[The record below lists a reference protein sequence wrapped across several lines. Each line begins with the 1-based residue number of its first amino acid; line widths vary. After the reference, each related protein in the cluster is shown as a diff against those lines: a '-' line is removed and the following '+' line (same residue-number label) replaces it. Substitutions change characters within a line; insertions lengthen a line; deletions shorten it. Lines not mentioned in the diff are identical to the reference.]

1 MFTICI
7 HIAFSSSCDDTQM
20 PESPAPFPEALTELP
35 LFPLG
40 TVLFPGAL
48 LPLQLF
54 ELRYLQMIG
63 ECERQGTGFGVVTLT
78 QGREVHRPGEAA
90 EQFEP
95 IGTRVQIERIE
106 RPQAGLVLVWCRGVA
121 RFQIHSTAQR
131 SDGLW
136 RGQVQALPPEPSLAV
151 PEHLQHLS
159 DQMHGALQSLSAQPS
174 VVPQWNEAWRLQD
187 CGWLSDRYGELLPLP
202 LTMKYRL
209 FALQEPLMRLELIGD
224 LVAPTSDTA
233 KGQKPPA
240 NS

>member
-1 MFTICI
+1 
-7 HIAFSSSCDDTQM
+7 M
-20 PESPAPFPEALTELP
+20 PDRPAPSPQALTELP

-63 ECERQGTGFGVVTLT
+63 ECERQGSGFGVVTLT
-78 QGREVHRPGEAA
+78 RGQEVHRPGET

-106 RPQAGLVLVWCRGVA
+106 RPQPGLVRVWCRGVEKFRIGA
-121 RFQIHSTAQR
+121 TQQR

-136 RGQVQALPPEPSLAV
+136 LGRVHALPSEPAVQV
-151 PEHLQHLS
+151 PEDLQHLAA
-159 DQMHGALQSLSAQPS
+159 QMHEALTQLSAQPNV
-174 VVPQWNEAWRLQD
+174 VVPWNEAWRLQD
-187 CGWLSDRYGELLPLP
+187 CGWLSNRYGELLPLP
-202 LTMKYRL
+202 LAMKYRL

-224 LVAPTSDTA
+224 LVTPTSPTA
-233 KGQKPPA
+233 PAGKPPA

>member
-1 MFTICI
+1 
-7 HIAFSSSCDDTQM
+7 M
-20 PESPAPFPEALTELP
+20 PESPAPSPEALTELP

-136 RGQVQALPPEPSLAV
+136 RGQVQALPPEPNLAV

-187 CGWLSDRYGELLPLP
+187 CGWLSNRYGELLPLP

-224 LVAPTSDTA
+224 LVAPTSDA
-233 KGQKPPA
+233 ASDGKPPA

>member
-1 MFTICI
+1 
-7 HIAFSSSCDDTQM
+7 M
-20 PESPAPFPEALTELP
+20 PDHDSPSPATLTELP

-63 ECERQGTGFGVVTLT
+63 ECERLGTGFGVVTLT
-78 QGREVHRPGEAA
+78 QGREVHRPGAAA

-106 RPQAGLVLVWCRGVA
+106 RPQPGVVLVWCRGVE
-121 RFQIHSTAQR
+121 RFEIHSTQQR

-136 RGQVQALPPEPSLAV
+136 RGQVQNLPSEPHLPVPDHLHYLASQIQVALET
-151 PEHLQHLS
+151 
-159 DQMHGALQSLSAQPS
+159 MSAQDS
-174 VVPQWNEAWRLQD
+174 VLPHWPKPWALDD
-187 CGWLSDRYGELLPLP
+187 CAWLSHRWCELLPISLA
-202 LTMKYRL
+202 MKYRL
-209 FALQEPLMRLELIGD
+209 FTLQEPLMRLELVGD
-224 LVAPTSDTA
+224 MVESAPSATSGGNA
-233 KGQKPPA
+233 GQKPPA

>member
-1 MFTICI
+1 
-7 HIAFSSSCDDTQM
+7 M
-20 PESPAPFPEALTELP
+20 PESQATSPETLTELP

-78 QGREVHRPGEAA
+78 QGREVHRPGEA
-90 EQFEP
+90 EQFEA
-95 IGTRVQIERIE
+95 IGTRVQIEHIE
-106 RPQAGLVLVWCRGVA
+106 RPQAGLVQVWCRGME
-121 RFQIHSTAQR
+121 RFQIQSTTQR

-136 RGQVQALPPEPSLAV
+136 RGQVQPLPPEPTLPV
-151 PEHLQHLS
+151 PEHLHHLS
-159 DQMHGALQSLSAQPS
+159 DPMQLALQNLSAQPS
-174 VVPQWNEAWRLQD
+174 VVPHWNEAWRLQD
-187 CGWLSDRYGELLPLP
+187 CSWLSNRYGELLPLP
-202 LTMKYRL
+202 LPMKYRL

-224 LVAPTSDTA
+224 LVAPTSDA
-233 KGQKPPA
+233 ASDGKPPA

>member
-1 MFTICI
+1 
-7 HIAFSSSCDDTQM
+7 M
-20 PESPAPFPEALTELP
+20 PENPASSPESQTELP

-78 QGREVHRPGEAA
+78 QGREVHRPGAAA
-90 EQFEP
+90 EQFEV
-95 IGTRVQIERIE
+95 IGTRVQIERIA
-106 RPQAGLVLVWCRGVA
+106 RPQPGLVMVWCRGVEKFRIEA
-121 RFQIHSTAQR
+121 TQQR

-136 RGQVQALPPEPSLAV
+136 LGRVQALPPEPAVQV
-151 PEHLQHLS
+151 PEDLQHLS
-159 DQMHGALQSLSAQPS
+159 AHMHEALSQLSAQPS
-174 VVPQWNEAWRLQD
+174 EVPHWNEAWRLQD
-187 CGWLSDRYGELLPLP
+187 CGWLSNRWGELLPLP
-202 LTMKYRL
+202 LAMKYRL

-224 LVAPTSDTA
+224 LVAPTSDA
-233 KGQKPPA
+233 APGGKPPA

>member
-1 MFTICI
+1 
-7 HIAFSSSCDDTQM
+7 M

-224 LVAPTSDTA
+224 LVAPTSDAA

>member
-1 MFTICI
+1 
-7 HIAFSSSCDDTQM
+7 M
-20 PESPAPFPEALTELP
+20 PERNATSPEALTELP

-78 QGREVHRPGEAA
+78 QGQEVHRPGVT

-106 RPQAGLVLVWCRGVA
+106 RPQAGLVKVWCRGVEKFRIQA
-121 RFQIHSTAQR
+121 TQQR

-136 RGQVQALPPEPSLAV
+136 LGRVEPLPPEPAIQV
-151 PEHLQHLS
+151 PEDLQPLS
-159 DQMHGALQSLSAQPS
+159 TQMHQVLTQLSAQAS
-174 VVPQWNEAWRLQD
+174 EVPHWNEAWRLQD
-187 CGWLSDRYGELLPLP
+187 CSWLSNRYGELLPLP
-202 LTMKYRL
+202 LAMKYRL

-224 LVAPTSDTA
+224 LVAPTSDA
-233 KGQKPPA
+233 APSGKPPA

>member
-1 MFTICI
+1 
-7 HIAFSSSCDDTQM
+7 M
-20 PESPAPFPEALTELP
+20 PENHVLSPESLTALP

-78 QGREVHRPGEAA
+78 QGREVHRPGQAA

-106 RPQAGLVLVWCRGVA
+106 RPQAGLVRVWCRGLE
-121 RFQIHSTAQR
+121 RFKIHSTAQR

-136 RGQVQALPPEPSLAV
+136 QGQVQALPPEPQVAV

-159 DQMHGALQSLSAQPS
+159 DQMHGALQSLSAQQS
-174 VVPQWNEAWRLQD
+174 VVPHWNEAWRLQD
-187 CGWLSDRYGELLPLP
+187 CSWLSDRYGELLPLP
-202 LTMKYRL
+202 LAMKYRL

-224 LVAPTSDTA
+224 LVAPTSDA
-233 KGQKPPA
+233 ASDGKPPA

>member
-1 MFTICI
+1 
-7 HIAFSSSCDDTQM
+7 M
-20 PESPAPFPEALTELP
+20 PESSAPSPDSPTELP

-63 ECERQGTGFGVVTLT
+63 QCERQGSGFGVVTLT
-78 QGREVHRPGEAA
+78 RGREVYRPGEAP

-106 RPQAGLVLVWCRGVA
+106 RPQTGLVLVWCRGVDK
-121 RFQIHSTAQR
+121 FKILGTQQR

-136 RGQVQALPPEPSLAV
+136 HGQVQALPPEPAVQV

-159 DQMHGALQSLSAQPS
+159 EQMHPALQNLCAQPS
-174 VVPQWNEAWRLQD
+174 VVPHWNEAWRLQD
-187 CGWLSDRYGELLPLP
+187 CSWLSNRYGELLPLP
-202 LTMKYRL
+202 LAMKYRL
-209 FALQEPLMRLELIGD
+209 FALQEPLMRLELVGD
-224 LVAPTSDTA
+224 LVAPTSD
-233 KGQKPPA
+233 GSPSQKPPA

>member
-1 MFTICI
+1 
-7 HIAFSSSCDDTQM
+7 M
-20 PESPAPFPEALTELP
+20 PERNATSPEALTELP

-78 QGREVHRPGEAA
+78 RGQEVHQPGLA

-106 RPQAGLVLVWCRGVA
+106 RPQAGLVKVWCRGVEKFRIQA
-121 RFQIHSTAQR
+121 TQQR

-136 RGQVQALPPEPSLAV
+136 LGRVEPLPPEPAVQV
-151 PEHLQHLS
+151 PEDLQRLS
-159 DQMHGALQSLSAQPS
+159 TQMHQVLTQLSAQAS
-174 VVPQWNEAWRLQD
+174 EVPHWNEAWRLQD
-187 CGWLSDRYGELLPLP
+187 CGWLSNRYGELLPLP
-202 LTMKYRL
+202 LAMKYRL

-224 LVAPTSDTA
+224 WVAPTSPADP
-233 KGQKPPA
+233 GGNPPA

>member
-1 MFTICI
+1 
-7 HIAFSSSCDDTQM
+7 M
-20 PESPAPFPEALTELP
+20 PERDAPSPATLTELP

-90 EQFEP
+90 EQFEAM
-95 IGTRVQIERIE
+95 GTRVQIERIE
-106 RPQAGLVLVWCRGVA
+106 RPQPGLVMVWCRGVEKFRIEA
-121 RFQIHSTAQR
+121 TQQR

-136 RGQVQALPPEPSLAV
+136 LGRVRALSSEPAVQV
-151 PEHLQHLS
+151 PEDLQHLS
-159 DQMHGALQSLSAQPS
+159 AQMHEALTQLSAQPC
-174 VVPQWNEAWRLQD
+174 VVPPWNEAWRLQD
-187 CGWLSDRYGELLPLP
+187 CSWLSHRWGELLPLP
-202 LTMKYRL
+202 LQMKYRL
-209 FALQEPLMRLELIGD
+209 FALQEPLMRLELVGD
-224 LVAPTSDTA
+224 LVAPVAPPA
-233 KGQKPPA
+233 KNPTGSGQKPPA